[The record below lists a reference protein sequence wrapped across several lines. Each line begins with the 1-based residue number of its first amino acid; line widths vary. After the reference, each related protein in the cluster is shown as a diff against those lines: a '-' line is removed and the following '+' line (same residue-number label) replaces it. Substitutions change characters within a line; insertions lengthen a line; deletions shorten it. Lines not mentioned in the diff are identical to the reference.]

1 MKGRVQDVQKVNFEV
16 GIRSNEKKEYYK
28 GTR

>member
-16 GIRSNEKKEYYK
+16 GIHSNEKKEYYK